1 MSTPATFKNQTDQIF
16 SYQLIHRNHSGKYH
30 LWRYQHRNLGERSC
44 HRSPS
49 ESISCVNTSYLQKP
63 DQIFSYQLI
72 HRIHSGKY
80 HHWRYKH
87 RKLGERSCHRSPSES
102 SSSVNTSYLQKP
114 DQIFSYQLIQR
125 IHSDKYHHWRYQ
137 HRNLGERSCHRSS
150 SVDIS
155 SANTSY
161 LQKPDQIFSYQLI
174 HRNHSVK

>member
-137 HRNLGERSCHRSS
+137 HRNLGRTKLPSFFIGRYFQCQHQLPSKTRPNILVSTNS
-150 SVDIS
+150 
-155 SANTSY
+155 
-161 LQKPDQIFSYQLI
+161 QKSFG
-174 HRNHSVK
+174 